1 MTSQT
6 RGKSSRQRST
16 PAAGATGAGRPSASG
31 SASAKAGTG
40 SRATATATARAPAGT
55 SARGTTTRSSAGTAK
70 RTSGTAKRTAGT
82 AKGAAAPR
90 AGGSGAKG
98 RSGAG
103 GSERGGPNGPTRGTY
118 LRRRVVVLLIA
129 AAVIAA
135 IAFGVT
141 RFLLPALSAED
152 PPTTAGTSAEGAE
165 PTPADGATDAATG
178 TPDEDALSNP
188 VSCVPAAVGLTLTPA
203 AASTAAGSGLGVAV
217 EIVNAGQVACLLDV
231 GAGALTLEVY
241 SGEDRVWSTQDCP
254 AVAAE
259 VPVLLDTGAVQSASF
274 TWPGTRSAAGCPG
287 GQPVAG
293 AGTYRLV
300 LGLTTD
306 GGPVTTEQAF
316 TVS

>member
-6 RGKSSRQRST
+6 RGKSSRQRSA
-16 PAAGATGAGRPSASG
+16 PAAGGRGAGRRSASR
-31 SASAKAGTG
+31 SASATAGTA
-40 SRATATATARAPAGT
+40 SRRTTATATARSAAGT
-55 SARGTTTRSSAGTAK
+55 TARGTTTRS
-70 RTSGTAKRTAGT
+70 TAGSAT
-82 AKGAAAPR
+82 RATGSSKSAAAPG
-90 AGGSGAKG
+90 AGGAGAKG
-98 RSGAG
+98 RSAAG
-103 GSERGGPNGPTRGTY
+103 GSGRGGPNGPTRGTY
-118 LRRRVVVLLIA
+118 LRRRLVVLLIA

-135 IAFGVT
+135 ITFGVT
-141 RFLLPALSAED
+141 RFLLPALSAGD
-152 PPTTAGTSAEGAE
+152 PPTTVETSAGGAE
-165 PTPADGATDAATG
+165 PTPTDGATDAATG
-178 TPDEDALSNP
+178 APDEDALSNP

-254 AVAAE
+254 VAAAE
-259 VPVLLDTGAVQSASF
+259 LPVLLDTGAAQSASF

>member
-6 RGKSSRQRST
+6 RGKSSRQRSA

-31 SASAKAGTG
+31 SASAKSGTA
-40 SRATATATARAPAGT
+40 SRATATSTARATAGT
-55 SARGTTTRSSAGTAK
+55 SARGTTKRSSAGTAK
-70 RTSGTAKRTAGT
+70 RTTGTAKRTTGT
-82 AKGAAAPR
+82 AKGATAPR

-103 GSERGGPNGPTRGTY
+103 GTGRGGPNGPTRGTY
-118 LRRRVVVLLIA
+118 LRRRLVVLLIA

-152 PPTTAGTSAEGAE
+152 APTTAETSAEGAE
-165 PTPADGATDAATG
+165 PTPADGATDAAG

-217 EIVNAGQVACLLDV
+217 EIVNAGRVACLLDV

-254 AVAAE
+254 AAAAE
-259 VPVLLDTGAVQSASF
+259 VSVLLDTGAAQSASF
-274 TWPGTRSAAGCPG
+274 TWPGTRSVAGCPG

>member
-6 RGKSSRQRST
+6 RGKSSRQRS
-16 PAAGATGAGRPSASG
+16 AQAVAATGAGRRSAST
-31 SASAKAGTG
+31 AKAGTA
-40 SRATATATARAPAGT
+40 SRRATATTTARSATATT
-55 SARGTTTRSSAGTAK
+55 SRGTTPRTNAGSAK
-70 RTSGTAKRTAGT
+70 RAAGST
-82 AKGAAAPR
+82 KNAAAPR
-90 AGGSGAKG
+90 AGGAGAKG

-103 GSERGGPNGPTRGTY
+103 GSGRGGPNPPTRGTY
-118 LRRRVVVLLIA
+118 LRRRLVVLLIA

-141 RFLLPALSAED
+141 RFLLPALSTED
-152 PPTTAGTSAEGAE
+152 PPTTAETSAEGAE
-165 PTPADGATDAATG
+165 PTPTDGATDPATG
-178 TPDEDALSNP
+178 TPDEDALANP
-188 VSCVPAAVGLTLTPA
+188 VSCVPAAVGLTLTPS
-203 AASTAAGSGLGVAV
+203 AASTASGSGLGVAV

-254 AVAAE
+254 AAAAE
-259 VPVLLDTGAVQSASF
+259 LPVLLDTGAGQSASF

-300 LGLTTD
+300 LGLTTG
-306 GGPVTTEQAF
+306 GGPVTTEQVF